1 MSYQVVS
8 CTNTF
13 HLVSAR
19 HDPRHF
25 LLSLP
30 TLFRNFPRDHFIMY
44 GSSLSLFSARDRL
57 ARIARYTTSMFL
69 PLEYVILTGYRSP
82 GAPPSPVPFKSRNY
96 RNHVARSLSMYI
108 CRSKFERKLLM
119 NDATPSNQ
127 LQKKKDRIGV
137 RGSRWG
143 GDLQDF

>member
-57 ARIARYTTSMFL
+57 ARIARFTTSMFL
-69 PLEYVILTGYRSP
+69 PLEYVILTGYRSL
-82 GAPPSPVPFKSRNY
+82 GALHRHRRLSKVTNY
-96 RNHVARSLSMYI
+96 RNHVTPSLSMHIY
-108 CRSKFERKLLM
+108 RSKFERKLLK

-137 RGSRWG
+137 RS
-143 GDLQDF
+143 